1 MSKLRIKSYELRDVA
16 VMQAPVSFC
25 NHRGDVNPFIEVC
38 NREVYPI
45 FVAPMASVTNQHN
58 YKVWIENK
66 LTPVIPR
73 SVQKSENN
81 PNGLTFEER
90 MELAKETFVSV
101 SLKEAQ
107 NELLMYLAGCYYDEE
122 IKDFAYSTRKF
133 AENPVYYICIDI
145 AHGTLSELYDTCKK
159 LKSQYGEQ
167 IIIMTGNVA
176 NPSAYSCY
184 ADAGIDWMR
193 ATIGSGCFTP
203 DMCVITKDCLKKIC
217 EIQIGDE
224 VLTHTGEFHKVTHV
238 HEYQKNEK
246 LIRINDIECTTNHL
260 FYVVNQKDFQ
270 NLRNQDVSKYA
281 YWVPSNEID
290 KEKHYLIKKDGETRL
305 CVIENIEYF
314 DYNGKVYDLTVDT
327 DETYNI
333 NGIIVHNS
341 RCTSSANVSIH
352 YGTATLLDQLN
363 EERKAYSHSHN
374 GNAPTKIIAD
384 GGIGW
389 FDDIQ
394 KALALG
400 ADAVM
405 CGKIF
410 AECEEACEEIYW
422 AGSLEEAKDKTKR
435 RYDTHNENELN
446 LSGVNVQVNEF
457 GTNSLEELKLYM
469 KPYIPFRDYY
479 GMSTKRAQKQIS
491 DDKTK
496 LKTSEGI
503 DKPVEVKYPVAEWV
517 DNMQSYLRSC
527 MTYTNSKTIQEL
539 RENAQVVILGGSGDL
554 AYRK

>member
-1 MSKLRIKSYELRDVA
+1 MGKLKTVGYELRDVA

-38 NREVYPI
+38 GREVYPI
-45 FVAPMASVTNQHN
+45 FVAPMASVTDQNN
-58 YKVWIENK
+58 YKTWIDNK

-107 NELLMYLAGCYYDEE
+107 NELLNYLLNQVQYTG
-122 IKDFAYSTRKF
+122 
-133 AENPVYYICIDI
+133 ENLGTGKYFDKHYICIDI
-145 AHGTLSELYDTCKK
+145 AHGTLSELYDICKK
-159 LKSQYGEQ
+159 IKSTYGDVVE
-167 IIIMTGNVA
+167 IMTGNVA
-176 NPSAYSCY
+176 NPAAYSFY

-193 ATIGSGCFTP
+193 ATIGSG
-203 DMCVITKDCLKKIC
+203 
-217 EIQIGDE
+217 
-224 VLTHTGEFHKVTHV
+224 
-238 HEYQKNEK
+238 
-246 LIRINDIECTTNHL
+246 
-260 FYVVNQKDFQ
+260 
-270 NLRNQDVSKYA
+270 
-281 YWVPSNEID
+281 
-290 KEKHYLIKKDGETRL
+290 
-305 CVIENIEYF
+305 
-314 DYNGKVYDLTVDT
+314 
-327 DETYNI
+327 
-333 NGIIVHNS
+333 S

-363 EERKAYSHSHN
+363 EERKAYAHSHN

-405 CGKIF
+405 AGKIF
-410 AECEEACEEIYW
+410 AECEEACEPIYYSMCFNTATEIKIYP
-422 AGSLEEAKDKTKR
+422 KT
-435 RYDTHNENELN
+435 ENEIERWT
-446 LSGVNVQVNEF
+446 SDGY
-457 GTNSLEELKLYM
+457 K
-469 KPYIPFRDYY
+469 KFRDYY
-479 GMSTKRAQKQIS
+479 GMSSRRAQKITGG
-491 DDKTK
+491 DGN
-496 LKTSEGI
+496 KTSEGI
-503 DKPVEVKYPVAEWV
+503 DRPVEVKYPVAKWV

-527 MTYTNSKTIQEL
+527 MTYTNSHTIKEL
-539 RENAQVVILGGSGDL
+539 RENAQVIILGGSGDA